1 MLPAK
6 LRDPMTLFTAILA
19 VATIVLA
26 FVSVLQWLTLEK
38 TDETMRAAER
48 PFIGIDPNEITINS
62 PLTFGTNGPSFNFDM
77 WLKNTGKST
86 AIHVAAIVNGL
97 HIEPFMPSG
106 ILMSVKDLINLYS
119 KGIDCNKSTE
129 REYPGWGTIILPG
142 ARAKQTFNNTSFHIP
157 LTFQPDPRTGQVSV
171 FFPIC
176 IIYRDGEFNFH
187 GTGFILLFEPDKGTD
202 TFLPVG
208 EIPGKFVVLSTGANV
223 F

>member
-1 MLPAK
+1 MAHS
-6 LRDPMTLFTAILA
+6 R
-19 VATIVLA
+19 
-26 FVSVLQWLTLEK
+26 E

-202 TFLPVG
+202 HLPARRRN
-208 EIPGKFVVLSTGANV
+208 PR
-223 F
+223 